1 MVWHVLLIFVPTKRC
16 PRNVSCNYGGLFM
29 SGNNSALVC
38 PGLSFDPFC
47 PEFFVVPTE
56 SSIRVLVKLAVDL

>member
-1 MVWHVLLIFVPTKRC
+1 MVWHVLLIFVSTKRC
-16 PRNVSCNYGGLFM
+16 PRNVSCNYGGFFM
-29 SGNNSALVC
+29 SGNNGALVC
-38 PGLSFDPFC
+38 SGLSFDPFC